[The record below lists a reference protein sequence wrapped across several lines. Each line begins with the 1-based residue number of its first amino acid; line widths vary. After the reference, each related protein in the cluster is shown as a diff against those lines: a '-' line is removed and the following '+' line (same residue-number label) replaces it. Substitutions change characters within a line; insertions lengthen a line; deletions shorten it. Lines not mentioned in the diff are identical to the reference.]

1 MTIKTITLRAALC
14 TMFLGAMNAQASNY
28 EIGTGVYDITGPAA
42 ENGFFGYSNW
52 DQQTEGI
59 HTRSR
64 ARAYIALS
72 PASQKRVVFVSA
84 DLGSIFQSVK
94 IEVVKRLSA
103 IYGDTYTD
111 DNIMVSATHSHVAA
125 GGSSHYSLFEI
136 ASADETGILG
146 GYSAENFEVIVSGI
160 VAAIKR
166 AHENLAPGS
175 IELVQGTLND
185 ATVNRSL
192 TAYQNNSDYDAS
204 LSETNN
210 AVTMLKF
217 KKANGTE
224 VGMVNWFSAHPTGF
238 SNEWTLLSA
247 DIAGY
252 AQDRFEKAK
261 STDYSASETFVASFA
276 SSDLGDALFI
286 DGNANSSAGFSG
298 SSNELANAENAGTRL
313 FDNGLALYNQSGS
326 SLTGALDYRHR
337 WADMENFT
345 VQNAFTQSGDQDLC
359 SAARG
364 FSFAAGAENGP
375 SNIDGI
381 TEGMT
386 VSNTNIDDALE
397 DVGVSAWAGIA
408 ASVAGYDFGKDD
420 PCQHPKPVF
429 ISTGEWDWVPE
440 TLPFQVFVLGELAI
454 VGAPGEVTTQAG
466 RRIRADV
473 LSQLQSSGVTT
484 VVIAGLS
491 NTYSGYI
498 ATKEEYQMQHYEGAS
513 TVFGQYTLDAYR
525 QEFSN
530 LASAIKTGQSTN
542 DDKQPLDR
550 VDEWRH
556 ERSGVVWDGKY
567 FWESFGSVKTNAKS
581 SYSRGDSVFVS
592 FRGGHPKNN
601 LRTQDTFLKVQKR
614 EGSNW
619 VTISNDW
626 DWDTLYKWNREG
638 SDRSLIEITWNI
650 PDDAETGSYRIV
662 HQGDWKSGWTGNI
675 REYSGNSRTF
685 TVN

>member
-1 MTIKTITLRAALC
+1 MKIKIITLRAALYVLC
-14 TMFLGAMNAQASNY
+14 LGTVNSHAANY
-28 EIGTGVYDITGPAA
+28 HIGTGVYDITGPAA

-52 DQQTEGI
+52 EQQTEGI

-64 ARAYIALS
+64 ARAYIVLS
-72 PASQKRVVFVSA
+72 PTSQKRLVFVSA

-94 IEVVKRLSA
+94 VEVVKRLGG
-103 IYGDTYTD
+103 IYGSIYTD
-111 DNIMVSATHSHVAA
+111 DNIMLSATHSHVAA

-146 GYSAENFEVIVSGI
+146 GYSTQNFEAIVSGI
-160 VAAIKR
+160 VAAVER
-166 AHENLAPGS
+166 AHKNIAPGS
-175 IELVQGTLND
+175 IELVQGNLDD
-185 ATVNRSL
+185 ASVNRSL
-192 TAYQNNSDYDAS
+192 PAYKNNNDYDPAA
-204 LSETNN
+204 SETNN
-210 AVTMLKF
+210 VMTVLKF
-217 KKANGTE
+217 KKDDGGD
-224 VGMVNWFSAHPTGF
+224 VGMINWFSAHPTGL
-238 SNEWTLLSA
+238 SNQWTLLSA
-247 DIAGY
+247 DVSGY
-252 AQDRFEKAK
+252 AQQRFEEAK
-261 STDYSASETFVASFA
+261 GTDFSASETFVAAFA
-276 SSDLGDALFI
+276 SSDLGDALII
-286 DGNANSSAGFSG
+286 DGNAHSSAGFHGSADEIANATRGGMRLFNKGWDLYGQAGLSLSG
-298 SSNELANAENAGTRL
+298 S
-313 FDNGLALYNQSGS
+313 
-326 SLTGALDYRHR
+326 LDYRHR

-345 VQNAFTQSGDQDLC
+345 VQNTYTQSGDHDLC

-375 SNIDGI
+375 SNINGI

-386 VSNTNIDDALE
+386 VSNTDVDQALE
-397 DVGVSAWAGIA
+397 DVGVSIWADIA
-408 ASVAGYDFGKDD
+408 ASFAGYDFGKDD

-473 LSQLQSSGVTT
+473 LAKLQPKGVTA

-498 ATKEEYQMQHYEGAS
+498 STKEEYQMQHYEGAS

-525 QEFSN
+525 QEFSM
-530 LASAIKTGQSTN
+530 LASAINTGQSIT
-542 DDKQPLDR
+542 DDKQPVDR
-550 VDEWRH
+550 IDDWRH
-556 ERSGVVWDGKY
+556 ERTGVVWDGKY
-567 FWESFGSVKTNAKS
+567 FWESFGSVKTNANS

-614 EGSNW
+614 EGSSW
-619 VTISNDW
+619 STISNDW

-650 PDDAETGSYRIV
+650 PEDAETGSYRIV
-662 HQGDWKSGWTGNI
+662 HQGDWKSGWTGNTT
-675 REYSGNSRTF
+675 EYSGNSRTF
-685 TVN
+685 TVK